1 MEPGF
6 ISHQERCKVGK
17 KCLTTSQHRRY
28 KVLPSVRER
37 AAYFGFLKTEGKHKQ
52 AYFCRW
58 PFLMVV
64 VVVVAE
70 RRATISDLFVSPI
83 FVRFGPLQG
92 CCG

>member
-37 AAYFGFLKTEGKHKQ
+37 AAYFGFL
-52 AYFCRW
+52 R
-58 PFLMVV
+58 
-64 VVVVAE
+64 
-70 RRATISDLFVSPI
+70 RRANINRPI
-83 FVRFGPLQG
+83 FVAGRFDGS
-92 CCG
+92 CCRRRRAPRDN